1 MPASCITHHLHKS
14 PSNVKWICLQQN
26 MEESAQVTFGESNV
40 YDGVASKAPI
50 STAFNYLTIST
61 YSIDISAICFH
72 WGSD

>member
-1 MPASCITHHLHKS
+1 
-14 PSNVKWICLQQN
+14 
-26 MEESAQVTFGESNV
+26 MEESARVTFGESNV

-72 WGSD
+72 